1 MVELFVPFGVSKAGF
16 LSGLDSGQVILH
28 VKGPVPGCVPLIIG
42 RKIESSETT
51 QNEPFH
57 LVYHPGPVILVRFR
71 EFDHRLMRSAMR

>member
-42 RKIESSETT
+42 RNIESSETRKMS
-51 QNEPFH
+51 
-57 LVYHPGPVILVRFR
+57 RFT
-71 EFDHRLMRSAMR
+71 